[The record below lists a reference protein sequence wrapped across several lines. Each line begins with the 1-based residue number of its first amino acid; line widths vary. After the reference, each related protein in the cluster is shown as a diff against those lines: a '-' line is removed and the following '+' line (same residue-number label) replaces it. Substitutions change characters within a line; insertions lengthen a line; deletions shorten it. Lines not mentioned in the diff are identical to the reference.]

1 MNTAK
6 LSVILFIA
14 ACAFMASA
22 YDMEDSS
29 FEDEFVQ
36 SNVASLPAANHKKA
50 IKEATQA
57 HHKEVKKTHKLHR
70 ALSKKIH
77 TPMKKGIRKAT
88 KKHAKLAK
96 KAAKHANLVKH
107 FTKLAKTQAKKN
119 KHLRKRQR
127 QARNSAIRTNARN
140 HFKMVKDQAKL
151 LKTLSHVAASQK
163 RMLAGKAKLA
173 KFYNAQIVKVAAES
187 KAAKKATKV
196 YMRKYRAKM
205 QHMKNKIKFN
215 KKLFKDIQKKW
226 NGIKAKSE
234 KKSKAIKAT
243 FARRT
248 KKLAKQNAANLKKF
262 NADVAK
268 GQAKFAAMAK
278 NNKMKAALAKARIK
292 LQAKLNKIAEKHT
305 KLRAAKL
312 NARESSLKAAAKR
325 KETGAKKA
333 ANKKLA
339 ESRQKEKIQK
349 LKISNE
355 ADTKYA
361 RKKAHAAIMTK
372 KANKAKAIA
381 AAAVRASEK
390 STKAQKLADAKQAK
404 VDKNIKECGADEC
417 LKGAKCIKTG
427 KKTGFYLDQVGF
439 VKCTKKKP
447 KNMIGDWAG
456 SPFKES
462 DFPEAHYVE
471 PKFEMP
477 KMPGFTFKK

>member
-1 MNTAK
+1 MGTSNRMNTAK
-6 LSVILFIA
+6 LSVIFFIA

-96 KAAKHANLVKH
+96 
-107 FTKLAKTQAKKN
+107 TQAKKN

-127 QARNSAIRTNARN
+127 QARNSAIRANARN

-243 FARRT
+243 FAR
-248 KKLAKQNAANLKKF
+248 LF
-262 NADVAK
+262 
-268 GQAKFAAMAK
+268 
-278 NNKMKAALAKARIK
+278 
-292 LQAKLNKIAEKHT
+292 
-305 KLRAAKL
+305 
-312 NARESSLKAAAKR
+312 
-325 KETGAKKA
+325 
-333 ANKKLA
+333 
-339 ESRQKEKIQK
+339 
-349 LKISNE
+349 
-355 ADTKYA
+355 
-361 RKKAHAAIMTK
+361 
-372 KANKAKAIA
+372 
-381 AAAVRASEK
+381 
-390 STKAQKLADAKQAK
+390 
-404 VDKNIKECGADEC
+404 
-417 LKGAKCIKTG
+417 
-427 KKTGFYLDQVGF
+427 
-439 VKCTKKKP
+439 
-447 KNMIGDWAG
+447 
-456 SPFKES
+456 
-462 DFPEAHYVE
+462 
-471 PKFEMP
+471 
-477 KMPGFTFKK
+477 

>member
-1 MNTAK
+1 MGTSNRMNTAK

-88 KKHAKLAK
+88 KKHATLAK
-96 KAAKHANLVKH
+96 KAAKHASLVKH

-127 QARNSAIRTNARN
+127 QARNSAIRANARN

-268 GQAKFAAMAK
+268 GQAKFAAM
-278 NNKMKAALAKARIK
+278 
-292 LQAKLNKIAEKHT
+292 
-305 KLRAAKL
+305 AKL